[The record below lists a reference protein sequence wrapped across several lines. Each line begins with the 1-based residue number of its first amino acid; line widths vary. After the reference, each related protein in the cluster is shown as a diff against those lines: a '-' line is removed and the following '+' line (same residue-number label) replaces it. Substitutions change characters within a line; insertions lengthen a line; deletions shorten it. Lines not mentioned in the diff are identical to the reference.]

1 MRWCGAWEMKMGAK
15 MDDLAQRR
23 ILEIDI
29 DKLKRS
35 RNPEAALIGDEGE
48 RALKDSELEKSRE
61 IVDRGLELIAPKKLI
76 DVLTTTGGMKSRA
89 EARRSVAAG
98 GVRVD
103 QKRAVDV
110 EMDVKHAKSIKIGD
124 REILVAQ

>member
-1 MRWCGAWEMKMGAK
+1 MGAK

-48 RALKDSELEKSRE
+48 RALKESKLEKSRE

>member
-1 MRWCGAWEMKMGAK
+1 MRWCGAREMKMGAK

-48 RALKDSELEKSRE
+48 RALKESKLEKSRE